1 MDVLTYDWES
11 NAVSHYRID
20 VWSKSRQ
27 NIKIK
32 SPSVTRIPLNRV
44 KLDYSGSGGKRSTA
58 EIQFIP
64 IAATGTSA
72 SIFPELQFPIPSERI
87 TSVNYVSNCEL
98 KSYPENRWNRTV
110 LIPVH
115 FRKNQLGCRIIIPL
129 PIHKSYIFARLY
141 VTKFCNKISI
151 HIKINPRVN
160 LQFFRLIPT

>member
-1 MDVLTYDWES
+1 MVKKKNLSYVWL
-11 NAVSHYRID
+11 RIGRGID
-20 VWSKSRQ
+20 VWSKSR

-32 SPSVTRIPLNRV
+32 SPSSVTRIPLNRV

-72 SIFPELQFPIPSERI
+72 SIFPELQFPIPGERI

-115 FRKNQLGCRIIIPL
+115 FRKNQLGYHIIVPSFL
-129 PIHKSYIFARLY
+129 HKSCIYIFARS
-141 VTKFCNKISI
+141 VIKFFKISVYT
-151 HIKINPRVN
+151 KINRSAR
-160 LQFFRLIPT
+160 QFYNFF